1 MSSGPDGQT
10 VGIERYKSLFDYIKH
25 LTTLSTG
32 SVVVLATFLEKIFQT
47 PQWKQ
52 LAAISIFCFT
62 ASVIASIITY
72 TFYFLSFPTGKPVP
86 IWAGTTGTYSLIIT
100 WISFIAGVILWTIFT
115 MKNMI

>member
-1 MSSGPDGQT
+1 MSSGADGQ
-10 VGIERYKSLFDYIKH
+10 IERYKSLFEYIKH

-32 SVVVLATFLEKIFQT
+32 SVVVLATFLEKIFSI

-62 ASVIASIITY
+62 ASVIASIVTY
-72 TFYFLSFPTGKPVP
+72 TFYFLNFPTGKPVLT
-86 IWAGTTGTYSLIIT
+86 WTGTMGTYSLIIT
-100 WISFIAGVILWTIFT
+100 WTSFIAGIILWTVFT